1 MLYLP
6 ETLCAIHS
14 RAMDQEGVEE
24 HRIAWTHLQV
34 DPGGIGIIVLNT
46 MVHFVHATLQNET
59 TNSSVQS
66 EHCPLALP
74 TCNMGTE
81 SEASSVTHLSCKIL

>member
-6 ETLCAIHS
+6 EALCAIHS

-24 HRIAWTHLQV
+24 HRISGTHLQV
-34 DPGGIGIIVLNT
+34 DPGSIGIIVPNT

-66 EHCPLALP
+66 EHWLSQHATWGQRARLVQLH
-74 TCNMGTE
+74 TCHLN
-81 SEASSVTHLSCKIL
+81 SVM